1 MGRMTNAAART
12 RSLALAFERLLAEGT
27 TTRAALVEQTGLSK
41 ATVARLVIDLERA
54 GLAEAQRID
63 SEGRPGRRSTGVG
76 VPRSLGHT
84 VGLSLGLRSCHA
96 IALDLAGRETGR
108 LLVPTPA
115 FDDAGQAVAWAAE
128 FVRGFSASL
137 DGCGPLLRLCLALPG
152 RVRDGVPISA
162 LPEPLSVLAGHPFRE
177 RLGEALGAPGLLASD
192 ADMALAGVTSL
203 GYLEPE
209 TSAVLFTMSTV
220 LTVATRTRLGVVEA
234 RSSALGDFAA
244 LPLALPHE
252 DRGGA
257 AAPPPSNLGALLSVR
272 GVSDHARALGV
283 ELESTSQLWSSEAPE
298 MELLRSRFAAALAAA
313 ILVAA
318 ITTDPEACV
327 LTGRLARL
335 AAAVQPELAR
345 ILGEA
350 LDEPPRLVVTGD
362 DDNGLT
368 TALGC
373 AHTALALEQRRFVD
387 RVREGE

>member
-1 MGRMTNAAART
+1 MTNAAARS

-27 TTRAALVEQTGLSK
+27 TTRARLVEQTGLSK
-41 ATVARLVIDLERA
+41 ATVARLVVDLERE
-54 GLAEAQRID
+54 GLAEAQQVD
-63 SEGRPGRRSTGVG
+63 SDGRPGRRSTEIG
-76 VPRSLGHT
+76 VPRALGHT

-96 IALDLAGRETGR
+96 IALDLAGRKVGR
-108 LLVPTPA
+108 RLVPTPD
-115 FDDAGQAVAWAAE
+115 FDDADQAVAWAAE
-128 FVRGFSASL
+128 FIAGFSSTL
-137 DGCGPLLRLCLALPG
+137 DGCGPLLHLGVALPG

-162 LPEPLSVLAGHPFRE
+162 LPEPLTVLAGHPFRE
-177 RLGEALGAPGLLASD
+177 RLVEALGVPGLLASD

-234 RSSALGDFAA
+234 RSSALGNFAA
-244 LPLALPHE
+244 LPLALPDE
-252 DRGGA
+252 GPGAA
-257 AAPPPSNLGALLSVR
+257 AAPPSLGSLLSVS
-272 GVSDHARALGV
+272 GISEHARVLDI
-283 ELESTSQLWSSEAPE
+283 ELESTSRLWTSEAPE
-298 MELLRSRFAAALAAA
+298 MKLLRGRFAAALAAA

-345 ILGEA
+345 ILENA